1 MVLREAS
8 SPIANSS
15 CRRSAELRIRRQ
27 KAGGNARGSVS
38 VSTRGSAPRRRRAPT
53 PGELLPLLHCTSVTV
68 LGQVAVRCAGHRRC
82 PNSSTVTDSASAA
95 AALHKEVS
103 RTRCEVPAGL
113 RRPPSAGAGLAGEDR
128 PVRPAYL
135 GGFQVAGDPD
145 HASSRKRFR
154 LSRPTGRRRP
164 PARVNEALWTIG
176 VARSAGVGRG
186 RWSGAR
192 LSRPSGAARGA
203 AQRHA
208 RQLESVLREHLCALT
223 ERSEVLA
230 GSSSRRSSTSTR
242 CRARSTGTPSRAP
255 PTGTPMAGGRGG
267 RRPNWC

>member
-1 MVLREAS
+1 MVLREPS

-68 LGQVAVRCAGHRRC
+68 LGRVAVRCAGQRRC
-82 PNSSTVTDSASAA
+82 PNSSTITDSASAA

-176 VARSAGVGRG
+176 MLARSAGVGRRQVVG
-186 RWSGAR
+186 R
-192 LSRPSGAARGA
+192 AA
-203 AQRHA
+203 
-208 RQLESVLREHLCALT
+208 E
-223 ERSEVLA
+223 
-230 GSSSRRSSTSTR
+230 
-242 CRARSTGTPSRAP
+242 P
-255 PTGTPMAGGRGG
+255 PIGGGPRGG
-267 RRPNWC
+267 